1 MLFHAHL
8 IEVIELELADT
19 LNQDRELAAEEEIL
33 RLKIKVF
40 VKASCGENVVADAD
54 VIDKDFLQRGGLVFV
69 AEDFVLLERLEVVY
83 VEVANGQ
90 GTVLVRLNNLLGG
103 HFAFL
108 SGRWGASSNWTSALC
123 FLLFRVG
130 HRSRLCSSDGFL
142 SRYSL
147 SGSGSDFSLSSSS
160 SCFRLSFSSSRLSG
174 LRLCWRLSLGGL
186 RHWLLI

>member
-1 MLFHAHL
+1 MLLHAHL
-8 IEVIELELADT
+8 IEVVELELADT

-33 RLKIKVF
+33 RLKIELF
-40 VKASCGENVVADAD
+40 VKAGCGENVVADAD

-90 GTVLVRLNNLLGG
+90 GSVLIGLNNLLGG

-108 SGRWGASSNWTSALC
+108 SGRWRASSCCRALC

-130 HRSRLCSSDGFL
+130 HRSWLSSSDGFL
-142 SRYSL
+142 SRHSL
-147 SGSGSDFSLSSSS
+147 SGSGSGISLSSGSS
-160 SCFRLSFSSSRLSG
+160 SFRLSFSSSRLSG
-174 LRLCWRLSLGGL
+174 FRLCWRLGLGGL
-186 RHWLLI
+186 GHWLLI